1 MLLIK
6 KNKPMDLNLY
16 FELFAKK
23 LFARYHPIC
32 KWMKREYVRLRELL
46 PEFLKEKLVKSY
58 DKRVLFASMGS
69 YDAKTEG
76 IYLKALETIGYEP
89 CVITGYDP
97 YVKDI
102 FSLYGIKN
110 VYYYEDYLKK
120 YSANK
125 LKKEAEFH
133 LKHVEG
139 KEVLNIKMDGISV
152 GKYAASSFMRM
163 TRNSTIKLNNDEDK
177 ILLLKQMIKSLRAA
191 KAVKNILQDIKPDL
205 LLAIDRGYT
214 PVGQLFDACLLN
226 GIPVITRNASHK
238 SGWEIVKRYSSPQ
251 MSTVHP
257 QSLSSESWE
266 YIKKMPWNDSKWN
279 ILYKEL
285 FDTYRTGDWFA
296 EVGTQ
301 FGKKM
306 YSKKEL
312 LEKLQLDENKKTAII
327 FPHMFWDATFFWGED
342 LFEDYYDWFVN
353 VLKVAAKNKS
363 LNWIIKIHPANVIKA
378 KRDNYKGVHKELAA
392 VYETLGS
399 LPEHIKVIP
408 PESDIN
414 TFSLFSLM
422 DYCLTVRGTIGIEA
436 SMMGINT
443 ITAGTGRY
451 DRLGFTHDFN
461 SKEEYLDFIRNLQD
475 VPPMNEQAIEL
486 ARRFA
491 YGIFILR
498 PIHLDLL
505 DLRYNQDE
513 KASMSF
519 KPLFKNIEEFKNSKF
534 VQGLK
539 DFVISGK
546 EDYLDRDRI

>member
-1 MLLIK
+1 
-6 KNKPMDLNLY
+6 MDLSLY
-16 FELFAKK
+16 FKFLAKK
-23 LFARYHPIC
+23 ISGQYLPRY
-32 KWMKREYVRLRELL
+32 KWMKREYVRLGKLL
-46 PEFLKEKLVKSY
+46 PEFLKDKLVKNY

-76 IYLKALETIGYEP
+76 IYLKALETIGYEL
-89 CVITGYDP
+89 CVITAYDP
-97 YVKDI
+97 YVRDI

-110 VYYYEDYLKK
+110 VYYYEDYFKK
-120 YSANK
+120 CSTNK
-125 LKKEAEFH
+125 LKKEAEFY
-133 LKHVEG
+133 LKHIEG
-139 KEVLNIKMDGISV
+139 KEILKIKMDGISV
-152 GKYAASSFMRM
+152 GKYSASSFMRM
-163 TRNSTIKLNNDEDK
+163 TRNSTIKLNNDQDK
-177 ILLLKQMIKSLRAA
+177 LLLLNQMIKSLQAA
-191 KAVKNILQDIKPDL
+191 KAVKNILQDIKPAL
-205 LLAIDRGYT
+205 LLVIDRGYT
-214 PVGQLFDACLLN
+214 PVGQLFDAALLN

-238 SGWEIVKRYSSPQ
+238 SGWEIVKRYSSPE
-251 MSTVHP
+251 MSPVHP

-266 YIKKMPWNDSKWN
+266 YIKKMPWNDSKWH
-279 ILYKEL
+279 ILYKEI
-285 FDTYRTGDWFA
+285 FETYRTGDWFA

-306 YSKKEL
+306 YSKEEL
-312 LEKLQLDENKKTAII
+312 LDKLQLDKNKKTAII

-342 LFEDYYDWFVN
+342 LFDDYYDWFVS
-353 VLKVAAKNKS
+353 VLKVAAKNKN
-363 LNWIIKIHPANVIKA
+363 LNWIIKIHPANVVKA

-392 VYETLGS
+392 VYETLGI

-461 SKEEYLDFIRNLQD
+461 SKEEYLYFIRNLHD
-475 VPPMNEQAIEL
+475 VPPMNEKVIEL

-491 YGIFILR
+491 YGIFLLR

-513 KASMSF
+513 KGSMKF
-519 KPLFKNIEEFKNSKF
+519 KPLFRNRDEFESSKF
-534 VQGLK
+534 VQGFR
-539 DFVISGK
+539 DFVLSGK
-546 EDYLDRDRI
+546 EDYLDMDMI

>member
-1 MLLIK
+1 M
-6 KNKPMDLNLY
+6 NLNLECKLLVKKILGKY
-16 FELFAKK
+16 FLGYKC
-23 LFARYHPIC
+23 IQ
-32 KWMKREYVRLRELL
+32 REYRRLTNIL
-46 PEFLKEKLVKSY
+46 PIFIREKLVNIY

-89 CVITGYDP
+89 CVITAYDP
-97 YVKDI
+97 YVRDI

-110 VYYYEDYLKK
+110 VYYYEDYFKK
-120 YSANK
+120 CSTNK
-125 LKKEAEFH
+125 LKKEAEFY
-133 LKHVEG
+133 LKHIEG
-139 KEVLNIKMDGISV
+139 KEILNIKMDGISV
-152 GKYAASSFMRM
+152 GKYSASSFMRM
-163 TRNSTIKLNNDEDK
+163 TRNSSIKLNNDQDK
-177 ILLLKQMIKSLRAA
+177 LLLLNQMIKSLQAA
-191 KAVKNILQDIKPDL
+191 KTVKNILQDIKPAL
-205 LLAIDRGYT
+205 LLVIDRGYT
-214 PVGQLFDACLLN
+214 PAGQLFDAALLN
-226 GIPVITRNASHK
+226 GIPVITRNSSHK
-238 SGWEIVKRYSSPQ
+238 SGWEIVKKYSSIQ
-251 MSTVHP
+251 MSPVHP
-257 QSLSSESWE
+257 RSLSSESWE
-266 YIKKMPWNDSKWN
+266 YIKKMPWNDSKWQ
-279 ILYKEL
+279 ILYKEI
-285 FDTYRTGDWFA
+285 FETYRTGDWFA

-306 YSKKEL
+306 YSKEEL
-312 LEKLQLDENKKTAII
+312 LDKLQLDKNKKTAII
-327 FPHMFWDATFFWGED
+327 FPHMFWDATFCWGED
-342 LFEDYYDWFVN
+342 LFDDYYDWFVS
-353 VLKVAAKNKS
+353 VLKVAAKNKN
-363 LNWIIKIHPANVIKA
+363 LNWIIKIHPANVVKA

-392 VYETLGS
+392 VYETLGI

-461 SKEEYLDFIRNLQD
+461 SKEEYLYFIRNLHD
-475 VPPMNEQAIEL
+475 VPPMNEKAIEL

-491 YGIFILR
+491 YGIFVLR

-513 KASMSF
+513 KGSMKF
-519 KPLFKNIEEFKNSKF
+519 KPLFRNRDEFESSKF
-534 VQGLK
+534 VQGFR

-546 EDYLDRDRI
+546 EDYLDVDMI

>member
-1 MLLIK
+1 
-6 KNKPMDLNLY
+6 MDFNLY
-16 FELFAKK
+16 FNFFTKK
-23 LFARYHPIC
+23 VFGQYLPRY
-32 KWMKREYVRLRELL
+32 KWMKEEYGRLRKLL
-46 PEFLKEKLVKSY
+46 PEFLKERLVKNY

-76 IYLKALETIGYEP
+76 IYLKALETISYEP
-89 CVITGYDP
+89 CVITAYDP

-110 VYYYEDYLKK
+110 VFYYEDYLKK
-120 YSANK
+120 YSTDR
-125 LKKEAEFH
+125 LKKEAEFY
-133 LKHVEG
+133 LKHVKG
-139 KEVLNIKMDGISV
+139 KEILNIKMDGISV
-152 GKYAASSFMRM
+152 GKYAASSFMRITRSSSIKINNEQDKLILINQM
-163 TRNSTIKLNNDEDK
+163 T
-177 ILLLKQMIKSLRAA
+177 KSLQAA
-191 KAVKNILQDIKPDL
+191 KAIEDILKDLNPDL
-205 LLAIDRGYT
+205 VLVIDRGYT
-214 PVGQLFDACLLN
+214 PVGQLFDACLIN
-226 GIPVITRNASHK
+226 DIPVITRNASHK
-238 SGWEIVKRYSSPQ
+238 SGFEIVKRYSSPQ
-251 MSTVHP
+251 MSPVHP

-266 YIKKMPWNDSKWN
+266 YIKQMAWNESKWQ

-285 FDTYRTGDWFA
+285 FDTYNTGDWFA

-301 FGKKM
+301 FGKRM
-306 YSKKEL
+306 YAKEEL
-312 LEKLQLDENKKTAII
+312 LEKLQLDEHKKTAII

-353 VLKVAAKNKS
+353 VLKVAAKNKN
-363 LNWIIKIHPANVIKA
+363 LNWIIKIHPANVVKA
-378 KRDNYKGVHKELAA
+378 KRDDYKGVHKELAA

-451 DRLGFTHDFN
+451 DRLGFTHDFD
-461 SKEEYLDFIRNLQD
+461 SKEEYLDFVKNLHD
-475 VPPMNEQAIEL
+475 VPPMNEKSIEL

-491 YGIFILR
+491 YGIFLLR

-513 KASMSF
+513 KGSMRF
-519 KPLFKNIEEFKNSKF
+519 KPLFKNIEEFESSKF

-539 DFVISGK
+539 DFVISKK
-546 EDYLDRDRI
+546 EDYLDMDRI